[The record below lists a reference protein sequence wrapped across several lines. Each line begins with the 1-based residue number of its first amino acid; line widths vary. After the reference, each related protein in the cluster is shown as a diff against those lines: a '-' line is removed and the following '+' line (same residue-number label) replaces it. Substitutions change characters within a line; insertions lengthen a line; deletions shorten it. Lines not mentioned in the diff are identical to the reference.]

1 MNIPLTLLV
10 DVELPLL
17 LFLSS
22 SDFFQKEKY
31 IFIFLAFFFKK
42 KTFWRPFWFWSII
55 LSIVAVGPRFQF
67 ENGNF
72 LGYCQKR
79 FRF

>member
-42 KTFWRPFWFWSII
+42 KTFWRPF
-55 LSIVAVGPRFQF
+55 
-67 ENGNF
+67 
-72 LGYCQKR
+72 
-79 FRF
+79 